1 MPIIPVDQK
10 FHTLNASTPTKDRG
24 SAQTDSLREI
34 YTMQDIIDSV
44 GGGGGGGV
52 SSLDTL
58 TGDITLVGA
67 GDVTITNNG
76 SDEITIS
83 AVTGVASLEALTGA
97 LNIVGAGTVT
107 VTDNGS
113 DTITITGSGGGGGST
128 QGEELSF
135 NVRSTPFTPTTA
147 GEHEGVVTEFG
158 AQPVSAGKVYYHG
171 ASGWSLTDSA
181 AQSSSDGLL
190 GVAVEG
196 ATTANEG
203 LLNKG
208 IVILDHTPA
217 GATVGAPLYLDTSA
231 TGTAGTLTATAPVAS
246 GEVVRVAG
254 YSIDGA
260 QKVFFDPSKDWIEL
274 L

>member
-1 MPIIPVDQK
+1 MAQIPLGQK
-10 FHTLNASTPTKDRG
+10 FHTLNANTPTVERG
-24 SAQTDSLREI
+24 SSQADGLREI

-44 GGGGGGGV
+44 GGGGGV
-52 SSLDTL
+52 SSLETL
-58 TGDITLVGA
+58 TGD
-67 GDVTITNNG
+67 
-76 SDEITIS
+76 
-83 AVTGVASLEALTGA
+83 
-97 LNIVGAGTVT
+97 LNLVGAGTVT

-113 DTITITGSGGGGGST
+113 DTITITGSGGGGST

>member
-1 MPIIPVDQK
+1 
-10 FHTLNASTPTKDRG
+10 LRTP
-24 SAQTDSLREI
+24 L
-34 YTMQDIIDSV
+34 
-44 GGGGGGGV
+44 
-52 SSLDTL
+52 
-58 TGDITLVGA
+58 
-67 GDVTITNNG
+67 
-76 SDEITIS
+76 
-83 AVTGVASLEALTGA
+83 
-97 LNIVGAGTVT
+97 GTVT

-135 NVRSTPFTPTTA
+135 NVRTTPFTPTTA

-158 AQPVSAGKVYYHG
+158 AQAVSAGKVYYHG
-171 ASGWSLTDSA
+171 ASGWALTDSA